1 MATDVKTTKA
11 AHGGGHEHSHGIGR
25 YVAVWAALI
34 VGTIITVITGKATAN
49 IFVAMAIACT
59 KAALVV
65 LFFMHLW
72 DEGGVN
78 RLVFVVSLV
87 FLATLLLGV
96 FGDLMFRYKP
106 TLPYG
111 GPEGA
116 AAAAAEIEKQMP
128 AGGHAP
134 AEHH

>member
-11 AHGGGHEHSHGIGR
+11 AHGGEHSHGIGR
-25 YVAVWAALI
+25 YIAVWAALI
-34 VGTIITVITGKATAN
+34 VGTIVTVLTGKATAN
-49 IFVAMAIACT
+49 IYLAMAIACT

-87 FLATLLLGV
+87 FVATLLLGV

-106 TLPYG
+106 ALPYG

-116 AAAAAEIEKQMP
+116 AAAAAEVQKHMP
-128 AGGHAP
+128 PGGHAAP